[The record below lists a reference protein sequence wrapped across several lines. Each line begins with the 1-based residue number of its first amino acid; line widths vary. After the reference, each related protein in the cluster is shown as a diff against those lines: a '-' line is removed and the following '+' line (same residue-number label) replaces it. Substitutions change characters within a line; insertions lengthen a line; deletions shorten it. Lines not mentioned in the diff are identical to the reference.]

1 MSHCIEQYYKPEIN
15 DHLPLLNR
23 PDVIEELF
31 NVTYEIYQYIV
42 KERNRFKK
50 VGDEWVFNGNTVLK
64 RNICY
69 INRLEIKVVVTK
81 EKVNWDVPIP
91 KIICRDTKL
100 DIAIPYNEKN
110 GISCRQICLKIF
122 NFFFGIWYNK
132 QGFKVLESNHPINIE
147 YSYRNFFEF
156 CLDFPIWK
164 NEIEQNDYKEDDYF
178 KDIIIY

>member
-1 MSHCIEQYYKPEIN
+1 MTRCIERYYMSELNEHI
-15 DHLPLLNR
+15 PLYHR
-23 PDVIEELF
+23 TDTIDSLF
-31 NVTYEIYQYIV
+31 ETTYEIYQYIV

-50 VGDEWVFNGNTVLK
+50 VGNEWIFNGNTILK

-69 INRLEIKVVVTK
+69 INRLEINVIVTK

-100 DIAIPYNEKN
+100 DITVPYNEKN

-122 NFFFGIWYNK
+122 NFLFGIWYNK
-132 QGFKVLESNHPINIE
+132 QGFEVLQGENPNQIVCDDRII
-147 YSYRNFFEF
+147 FMFG
-156 CLDFPIWK
+156 LDFPIWK
-164 NEIEQNDYKEDDYF
+164 NEIEQNNYKEDDYF